1 MKVVIKVYSCKK
13 IQKVKLPSPLQS
25 GKKIICKLLWFT
37 SARFDSLDSIQTN
50 QEYIH
55 NLIEGTVLKDKIQN
69 EYFVTLANLFEL
81 DSLINLDLV
90 KQSLP
95 LSSEKNKNH
104 LSARH
109 TG

>member
-81 DSLINLDLV
+81 DLLINLDLV